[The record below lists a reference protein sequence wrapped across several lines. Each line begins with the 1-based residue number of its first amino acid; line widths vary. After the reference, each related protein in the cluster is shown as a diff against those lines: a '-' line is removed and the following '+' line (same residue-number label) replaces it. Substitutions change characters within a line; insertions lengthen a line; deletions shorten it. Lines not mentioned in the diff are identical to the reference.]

1 MKPFVPSS
9 QRNVPVLRR
18 SLLSLAVVGALLGVQ
33 QAEAGAFAVPTY
45 GTPGWGRAFAGGSL
59 WHNDPA
65 AAYNNPAAMAFI
77 ERPVG
82 QISAIYADIDL
93 KFKGKPTITRGALVL
108 KSSTLIPARPAS

>member
-45 GTPGWGRAFAGGSL
+45 GTPVGAVPLPVAPCGTTIPLPPTTTLLRWLLLSGRLGRFRRST
-59 WHNDPA
+59 
-65 AAYNNPAAMAFI
+65 
-77 ERPVG
+77 
-82 QISAIYADIDL
+82 
-93 KFKGKPTITRGALVL
+93 PTSI
-108 KSSTLIPARPAS
+108 